1 LRWKSESQGN
11 QTKPHTIDTRKG
23 TAGKILMHESGPE
36 HEYLKHVFEDTQVLR
51 RPITG
56 IVSGYHNLPYILVGP
71 DEDHTQRSVEI
82 RGSIRVSPRLV
93 ISPRHTGQTY
103 GELFDDPALMDRTLV
118 ARAFSFLYSAR
129 HNVQLESDDLRITKL
144 ERDPRSQIERT
155 LDELMRG
162 EVLDTGVILS
172 PDVKFYPVSIE
183 RFIAEILDREFPH
196 I

>member
-1 LRWKSESQGN
+1 M
-11 QTKPHTIDTRKG
+11 RKE
-23 TAGKILMHESGPE
+23 TPGKVLMHDAGSEQ
-36 HEYLKHVFEDTQVLR
+36 EYLKRVFEDTQVLR
-51 RPITG
+51 RPISG
-56 IVSGYHNLPYILVGP
+56 IVSGYHVLPYILVGP
-71 DEDHTQRSVEI
+71 DEEHTQRSVEI

-118 ARAFSFLYSAR
+118 GRIFSFLYAAR

-144 ERDPRSQIERT
+144 ERDPRSQIERA

-172 PDVKFYPVSIE
+172 PDVKFYPISIE

-196 I
+196 IS